1 MFWPDIFP
9 VTEIEARFLV
19 EHDTVGI
26 EDVLIE
32 LSQVFGIPRQFVH
45 LGQHGHYH
53 VERISPPPV
62 IVGFRIG
69 LIAHHFHGPLNLL
82 SVG

>member
-26 EDVLIE
+26 EDILIE
-32 LSQVFGIPRQFVH
+32 LSQVFGIPRQLVH
-45 LGQHGHYH
+45 LGHHGHHH

-62 IVGFRIG
+62 IIGFRIS
-69 LIAHHFHGPLNLL
+69 LIAHHFLGSFNL
-82 SVG
+82 SFVG